1 MVTRI
6 LLYSDVSVLRDADL
20 ATAIRVTTSKEGSQQ
35 GFRWAW
41 SLGGQDSRS
50 TAQVGD
56 RTFLYTQSTVWPA
69 NNQYRLFARG
79 VLESTRSHRMKL
91 LDESYRQVYPIVWN
105 KVLPISEGVTRELLE
120 LQIIEERWENRTEG
134 DVVKSAV
141 AAAALEAVFDER
153 LRQLGHLPI

>member
-1 MVTRI
+1 
-6 LLYSDVSVLRDADL
+6 
-20 ATAIRVTTSKEGSQQ
+20 
-35 GFRWAW
+35 
-41 SLGGQDSRS
+41 
-50 TAQVGD
+50 
-56 RTFLYTQSTVWPA
+56 
-69 NNQYRLFARG
+69 
-79 VLESTRSHRMKL
+79 MKL
-91 LDESYRQVYPIVWN
+91 LDESYRQVYPIVWS